1 MVPKKIFIALQAHS
15 ISCHS
20 AMGHLSTLWQLLRDG
35 DRRLQYCLTA
45 GGGRGWGQSPSFFW
59 EFVASYSEKHSRTS
73 WLLMLHR

>member
-45 GGGRGWGQSPSFFW
+45 GGGRGWGQSPS
-59 EFVASYSEKHSRTS
+59 SEN
-73 WLLMLHR
+73 LLPHIQKNTAEHLGY